1 MSVVADTLT
10 AGAPDCTC
18 DCADVS
24 AVKPQRINT
33 LQQNKKKNASMCRQI
48 LKQLRNFGMDTD
60 NNLVQVKEKNQ
71 TSSAVGSRN
80 RRGCHNTEGS

>member
-1 MSVVADTLT
+1 
-10 AGAPDCTC
+10 
-18 DCADVS
+18 
-24 AVKPQRINT
+24 
-33 LQQNKKKNASMCRQI
+33 MCRQI